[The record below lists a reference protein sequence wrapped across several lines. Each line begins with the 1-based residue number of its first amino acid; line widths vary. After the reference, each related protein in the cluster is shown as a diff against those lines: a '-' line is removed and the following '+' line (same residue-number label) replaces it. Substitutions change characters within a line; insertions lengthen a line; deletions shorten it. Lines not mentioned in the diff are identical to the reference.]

1 MIIEK
6 LDLEKLKRTVEAILF
21 VSSSPISK
29 KDLKRILALNGNINL
44 LDKAIN
50 ELILEYNNS
59 KRGIFIREV
68 AGGYQIATR
77 EEYGEIIQKLFQE
90 NKKRNLTPQA
100 LETLAIIAYKQPIT
114 SAEISNIRGK
124 NSANAIKTLLEHNL
138 IKISGRKKG
147 LGRPFLYS
155 TTKEFLIKFGMKDLS
170 DLPKINEISEYF
182 DLKAKKDENGQ
193 DTKSY
198 S

>member
-1 MIIEK
+1 MIAVK
-6 LDLEKLKRTVEAILF
+6 PDLDELKRTVEAILF
-21 VSSSPISK
+21 VSSKPISK
-29 KDLKRILALNGNINL
+29 EDLKRILALNGNINL
-44 LDKAIN
+44 LDEAIN
-50 ELILEYNNS
+50 ELILEYNKS

-90 NKKRNLTPQA
+90 NKKRNLTHQA

-124 NSANAIKTLLEHNL
+124 NSANAIKTLLEQNL
-138 IKISGRKKG
+138 IKISGRKKT

-170 DLPKINEISEYF
+170 DLPKVNEISEYF
-182 DLKAKKDENGQ
+182 DLKAKRDENSP

>member
-1 MIIEK
+1 
-6 LDLEKLKRTVEAILF
+6 
-21 VSSSPISK
+21 
-29 KDLKRILALNGNINL
+29 
-44 LDKAIN
+44 
-50 ELILEYNNS
+50 LILEYNNS